1 MPRNG
6 HAFNSAGRVLAHTE
20 RLTFSG
26 KCSVLAAILEGA
38 ILAHTA
44 RPRKVLPPKN
54 WRGRARVPAR
64 VARKVFRGE
73 GRNVRG
79 VRREL
84 GRHLGCDVRE
94 GLGQVFRLGRISQDV
109 EQAGVD
115 RGAHGT
121 ARRNAQPVG

>member
-1 MPRNG
+1 L
-6 HAFNSAGRVLAHTE
+6 SAM
-20 RLTFSG
+20 
-26 KCSVLAAILEGA
+26 LEGA
-38 ILAHTA
+38 ILAHAA
-44 RPRKVLPPKN
+44 RPRKILPPKN

-64 VARKVFRGE
+64 VARKVFRCE

-84 GRHLGCDVRE
+84 GGHLGCDVRE
-94 GLGQVFRLGRISQDV
+94 GLGQVLRLGWIGQDV